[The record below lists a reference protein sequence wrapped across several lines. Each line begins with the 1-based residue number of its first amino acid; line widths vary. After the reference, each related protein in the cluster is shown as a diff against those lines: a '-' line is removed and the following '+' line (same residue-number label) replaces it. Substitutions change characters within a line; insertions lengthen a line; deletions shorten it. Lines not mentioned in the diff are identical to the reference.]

1 MAARIALLLH
11 MHQPDYRGP
20 LPGDPHGVDPEAGV
34 GEPRMP
40 WVRLHACRGY
50 LDVADAIERHGVEAT
65 VNIAPSLLEQLEWY
79 ASGGSD
85 SWARLAATPAEEL
98 SPAQAAFVRAR
109 FVCGHPA
116 MHAVSPRYRALA
128 ARAPELES
136 PQELRDLQVWSNLAW
151 MGAVGRRRP
160 EVAELIDQ
168 DRDYSQAQLEGLL
181 ALQHGL
187 CAEVLERWRR
197 LPSLSC
203 SPQTHPIL
211 PLLVNFS
218 HARRALPHLPD
229 EVDFRHPEDAL
240 RQLREGR
247 RTVARVLGRAVDG
260 LWPSEGSVSPEVLEL
275 VAEAGFS
282 WLATD
287 EGILRESERDGPPR
301 LTGPWACGPG
311 GALRAVFRE
320 RDLSDRIGFRYAGQL
335 PRLAVA
341 DLLEGA
347 DAVVARQGGHTV
359 PVILDGENP
368 WESFPD
374 AGEGFLDA
382 LFATGRVTG
391 VEALA
396 REPAVGRLRRIH
408 TGSWINA
415 DLAIWAGDEEDR
427 AAWRELARVRRAW
440 AAAGEPEAAWPHLA
454 AAEGSDW
461 FWWLG
466 PEFDTPVADLFA
478 GLFADHLA
486 AAEAVIARARGGEAL
501 AGGGEAADGV
511 EPAGTPRVGG
521 ARSSVDPGAAGWV
534 RVPTVSGGSQAS
546 ASAVLRHGRL
556 AAAPGGLRL
565 ELLLAADPELPAD
578 LRVELGDLGH
588 AACSLP
594 PRREGGAV
602 RDPRTAGVVRELRG
616 RWSEGVLCL
625 ELEVPLAGERP
636 LSLALGLRPP
646 GRAWRRLP
654 AEGWHRLS
662 LVPSTRT

>member
-20 LPGDPHGVDPEAGV
+20 LVGGGV

-50 LDVADAIERHGVEAT
+50 LDVAEAIERHGVDAT
-65 VNIAPSLLEQLEWY
+65 VNIAPSLLEQLRWY
-79 ASGGSD
+79 AEGGSD

-98 SPAQAAFVRAR
+98 RPEEATFVRER

-116 MHAVSPRYRALA
+116 MHTVSPRYRALA
-128 ARAPELES
+128 ARVGELGEV
-136 PQELRDLQVWSNLAW
+136 QELRDLQVWSNLAW
-151 MGAVGRRRP
+151 MGAVARRRP
-160 EVAELIDQ
+160 EVADLLDQ
-168 DRDYSQAQLEGLL
+168 DRDFSQAQLEGLL
-181 ALQHGL
+181 ALQHQL
-187 CAEVLERWRR
+187 CGEVLERWRR
-197 LPSLSC
+197 LPSVSC

-211 PLLVNFS
+211 PLLVDFS

-247 RTVARVLGRAVDG
+247 ETVARILGRRPDG

-275 VAEAGFS
+275 VAEAGFT

-287 EGILRESERDGPPR
+287 EGVLRESERDGPAR

-311 GALRAVFRE
+311 GRLRAVFRD

-335 PRLAVA
+335 PRLAVE
-341 DLLEGA
+341 DLLAGA
-347 DAVVARQGGHTV
+347 DAVVAREGGHTV

-382 LFATGRVTG
+382 LFSTGRVTG
-391 VEALA
+391 VEGLA
-396 REPAVGRLRRIH
+396 REPAVGRVRRMH

-427 AAWRELARVRRAW
+427 AAWKELARVRRAW
-440 AAAGEPEAAWPHLA
+440 SEAGEPEAAWIHLA

-461 FWWLG
+461 FWWFG

-478 GLFADHLA
+478 GLFAARLE
-486 AAEAVIARARGGEAL
+486 AAEAVISEVAGESRPPSEETSPAPE
-501 AGGGEAADGV
+501 AGG
-511 EPAGTPRVGG
+511 PAWLRL
-521 ARSSVDPGAAGWV
+521 
-534 RVPTVSGGSQAS
+534 PTVEGGSQAS

-556 AAAPGGLRL
+556 APTPRGLQL
-565 ELLLAADPELPAD
+565 ELLLAVDPDEPAS
-578 LRVELGDLGH
+578 LRVELGDLGLVE
-588 AACSLP
+588 CELP
-594 PRREGGAV
+594 PRRGGGSLLT
-602 RDPRTAGVVRELRG
+602 PRTEGRVREVRG
-616 RWSEGVLCL
+616 AWLDAVLHL
-625 ELEVPLAGERP
+625 ELEVPLAHVQP
-636 LSLALGLRPP
+636 LLLALGLRRP
-646 GRAWRRLP
+646 GHDWRRLP
-654 AEGWHRLS
+654 REGWHHLS
-662 LVPSTRT
+662 LVPSAGT